1 MVHRTLKAIVFSSM
15 FILALGC
22 LRIFGTAMAKGPSF
36 DCSKASGSIEEMI
49 CDDHEL
55 SALDRKMAEVYTAA
69 KKIAVDERPPV
80 LKSEQRGWIKG
91 RNDCWK
97 SADKRKCVKENYRR
111 RIAELQARYRLV
123 PANGPFWYACDG
135 DTRNEVIVTFFETDP
150 PTLEAERG
158 DQVSLMYLEPSGSGT
173 KYQGRNESLWEHQGE
188 ATIVWGH
195 GSPEMRCSKR
205 SSAAQIDATAKA
217 ADPPPSLADVPVVE
231 MEFVDPV
238 EYKAASD
245 LAARGGAPI
254 DIALKIVGEFEGSTQ
269 HIIQVNEGSESP
281 SASRITVLRDGL
293 MDDSVKSERWDIAL
307 QRTAERIWSIKE
319 VRRSWRCWR
328 GEKTNGFASN
338 LCP

>member
-1 MVHRTLKAIVFSSM
+1 
-15 FILALGC
+15 
-22 LRIFGTAMAKGPSF
+22 
-36 DCSKASGSIEEMI
+36 
-49 CDDHEL
+49 
-55 SALDRKMAEVYTAA
+55 
-69 KKIAVDERPPV
+69 
-80 LKSEQRGWIKG
+80 
-91 RNDCWK
+91 
-97 SADKRKCVKENYRR
+97 
-111 RIAELQARYRLV
+111 
-123 PANGPFWYACDG
+123 
-135 DTRNEVIVTFFETDP
+135 
-150 PTLEAERG
+150 
-158 DQVSLMYLEPSGSGT
+158 
-173 KYQGRNESLWEHQGE
+173 
-188 ATIVWGH
+188 
-195 GSPEMRCSKR
+195 MRCSKR